1 MELLG
6 VVEREERDR
15 CDWLVVV
22 GVRPELARKN
32 LRRRPVVIEVP
43 DGGVAH
49 GEIVGLVPRTSA
61 HPIAKLA
68 AMVKGNWQ
76 TSILGASVYLADT
89 AEAVPA

>member
-22 GVRPELARKN
+22 GVRPELARKD

-43 DGGVAH
+43 DDGEAH
-49 GEIVGLVPRTSA
+49 GEIVGLVPRTNA
-61 HPIAKLA
+61 DPIAKLA

-76 TSILGASVYLADT
+76 TPVMGANVYLADT
-89 AEAVPA
+89 GGAVPA

>member
-6 VVEREERDR
+6 VVEHEERDR

-32 LRRRPVVIEVP
+32 LRRGPVVIEVP

-49 GEIVGLVPRTSA
+49 GEIVGLVPRTNVD
-61 HPIAKLA
+61 PITKLA
-68 AMVKGNWQ
+68 AMVKGDWQ